1 MYQGLVDLTS
11 VGFSSPARSSTILSC
26 VVGSGTGVSWTAAG
40 AATSAVPSRIG
51 ASRNVSRKSRPR
63 IACDGSAHPSRRAW
77 RGRSTRRPWRGPDW
91 TKVEGPPYPRRARG
105 VSMAH
110 PVQVSLRIPGTSPMQ
125 ELIRLIQDVEAAGF
139 DGAGILDS
147 QLLCRDTFVTLG
159 QAATQTSRLT
169 LFPAVTN
176 PFSRHVSVL
185 AGAIQTVAE
194 LTPGRTKVVI
204 GTGYTSASTIGRK
217 PATLAEMRACI
228 ERLRRL
234 LSGDAVDFDGTP
246 GRLAY
251 AAGRPVPLLMAAS
264 GPKAIELAGE
274 VADGVMLLVGFHR
287 GIVDAVL
294 THLEKGAR
302 RSGRRLEDL
311 EIVWAVRTCMAE
323 TMPEAQRQARP
334 TVVHQGIMRV
344 HSRWLEHTKL
354 SIPHFEIPAS
364 VYKIYPDLSHAQD
377 WEAAIAA
384 TSFLP
389 DEVIARLCDALGW
402 VGTPEHCAQRIIDL
416 TSAGVRSLYIMA
428 FQTFVGPEQEI
439 RTFRD
444 AVFPALKA
452 AGCR

>member
-1 MYQGLVDLTS
+1 M
-11 VGFSSPARSSTILSC
+11 AR
-26 VVGSGTGVSWTAAG
+26 
-40 AATSAVPSRIG
+40 
-51 ASRNVSRKSRPR
+51 
-63 IACDGSAHPSRRAW
+63 
-77 RGRSTRRPWRGPDW
+77 
-91 TKVEGPPYPRRARG
+91 
-105 VSMAH
+105 
-110 PVQVSLRIPGTSPMQ
+110 PVQVSLRIPGTSPMP

-159 QAATQTSRLT
+159 QAATRTSRLA

-185 AGAIQTVAE
+185 ASAIQTVAE
-194 LTPGRTKVVI
+194 LAPGRTKVVM

-228 ERLRRL
+228 TALRKL
-234 LSGDAVDFDGTP
+234 LAGEAVDFQGTP

-251 AAGRPVPLLMAAS
+251 AAGRPVSLLMAAS

-274 VADGVMLLVGFHR
+274 IADGVMLLVGFHR

-302 RSGRRLEDL
+302 RSGRR
-311 EIVWAVRTCMAE
+311 
-323 TMPEAQRQARP
+323 QARP

-344 HSRWLEHTKL
+344 HSRWLEHTGL
-354 SIPHFEIPAS
+354 SIPHFDIPAS
-364 VYKIYPDLSHAQD
+364 VLKIYPDLSHAQD
-377 WEAAIAA
+377 WEQAIAA
-384 TSFLP
+384 TSFVP
-389 DEVIARLCDALGW
+389 DEIIAELCDALGL
-402 VGTPEHCAQRIIDL
+402 VGTPEHCARRIIEM
-416 TSAGVRSLYIMA
+416 TGAGIRSLYVMA

-444 AVFPALKA
+444 EVFPRLKT
-452 AGCR
+452 AGYR